1 MKKSIFIA
9 VFSLIATTAFSQVK
23 AYDLFEN
30 DTVFMATL
38 ESAQISTGINKT
50 TGDWLTDTTV
60 TALGKIEISNTRIKI
75 TGPMTKTFK
84 VIRVTS
90 DPRGFLFLVH
100 DESSNKFYNLDY
112 IFSENW
118 QGDRVLITIT
128 GNIEEFVSLNGRVN

>member
-9 VFSLIATTAFSQVK
+9 VFSLIATTAFSQIK

-38 ESAQISTGINKT
+38 ESAHFLKGINKT
-50 TGDWLTDTTV
+50 NGDWLTDTTV

-90 DPRGFLFLVH
+90 DPGGFLFLVH

-112 IFSENW
+112 IFREDWES
-118 QGDRVLITIT
+118 DRVLITIT
-128 GNIEEFVSLNGRVN
+128 GNMEEFVSLTGRVN

>member
-50 TGDWLTDTTV
+50 TGDYLTDTTV
-60 TALGKIEISNTRIKI
+60 TVPGKIEISNTRIKI

-128 GNIEEFVSLNGRVN
+128 GNIEEFVSLSGRVN

>member
-128 GNIEEFVSLNGRVN
+128 GNIEEFVSLSGRVN